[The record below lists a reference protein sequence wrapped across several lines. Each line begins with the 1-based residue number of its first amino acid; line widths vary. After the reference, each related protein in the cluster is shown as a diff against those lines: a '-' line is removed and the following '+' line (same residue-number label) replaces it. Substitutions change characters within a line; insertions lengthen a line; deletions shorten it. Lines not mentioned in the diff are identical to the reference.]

1 MYVKSIYIIG
11 GKTAKEDSRISGN
24 RIRQRDPKAETEEH
38 IVERGPLT
46 EGQTVEPG
54 PLTAE
59 HKGETGPQT
68 GETEMRSREAETHA
82 GTVIDRITE
91 GLTAEEGITL
101 EGVHQAN
108 IEAE

>member
-1 MYVKSIYIIG
+1 MYAKSICIIG

-24 RIRQRDPKAETEEH
+24 RIRQRDPKAGTEEH
-38 IVERGPLT
+38 TAERGPPT

-68 GETEMRSREAETHA
+68 EETEMRSREAETHA
-82 GTVIDRITE
+82 GTVTDKTVIE
-91 GLTAEEGITL
+91 VGITL
-101 EGVHQAN
+101 EGVHQAQ
-108 IEAE
+108 IEVK

>member
-1 MYVKSIYIIG
+1 MYAKSTCIIG
-11 GKTAKEDSRISGN
+11 EKTAKEDSRISGN

-46 EGQTVEPG
+46 EGQIVEQG

-68 GETEMRSREAETHA
+68 GETEMRSRDAETHA
-82 GTVIDRITE
+82 GTVTGMTVE
-91 GLTAEEGITL
+91 VGITL
-101 EGVHQAN
+101 EGVHQAQ
-108 IEAE
+108 IGVK

>member
-1 MYVKSIYIIG
+1 MYAKNICIIG

-46 EGQTVEPG
+46 EGQIVEQG

-59 HKGETGPQT
+59 HKGETEPQT
-68 GETEMRSREAETHA
+68 GETGMRSREAETHA
-82 GTVIDRITE
+82 EIVTRM
-91 GLTAEEGITL
+91 TAEVGITL
-101 EGVHQAN
+101 EGVHQAQT
-108 IEAE
+108 EVR

>member
-1 MYVKSIYIIG
+1 MYAKNICIIG

-24 RIRQRDPKAETEEH
+24 RIRQRDPKAEIEERT
-38 IVERGPLT
+38 VERGPLT

-59 HKGETGPQT
+59 HKGETEPQT

-82 GTVIDRITE
+82 GTVTDKTITE
-91 GLTAEEGITL
+91 VGITL
-101 EGVHQAN
+101 EGVHQAQK
-108 IEAE
+108 EVE